1 MATLQVRSIDD
12 QLYEALGK
20 LAARDHR
27 SISQEVIAILKEHLS
42 QPVRHTAAATTE
54 KFLSLCG
61 TWQEDRSAEEIAD
74 EIRAHRQSATR
85 FLDTL

>member
-20 LAARDHR
+20 KAARDNR

-42 QPVRHTAAATTE
+42 QPGQKNATE
-54 KFLSLCG
+54 KFLEICG
-61 TWQEDRSAEEIAD
+61 TWKDQKTAKEISEEI
-74 EIRAHRQSATR
+74 RKSRKSKTR
-85 FLDTL
+85 FQETF